1 MITKNSADCAMFDG
15 AISIHSLSSSHD
27 TIVPCSQDNNVS
39 SLHNDNVS
47 PSHCDN
53 LPNSQCSPLCSCDIC
68 PRLPVSCCCMGL
80 RKLHLLGC
88 VTRCIFVC
96 QGPWGPAL
104 AGWLQ
109 GQSDRSVVRSITWGK
124 SPAWGLITSHSSTSM
139 LAGCD

>member
-1 MITKNSADCAMFDG
+1 MFDG

-109 GQSDRSVVRSITWGK
+109 GQSDRSVVCDGCNVK
-124 SPAWGLITSHSSTSM
+124 CELVSSLCSYLWSAVFTDFGS
-139 LAGCD
+139 LKN